1 MKDQETT
8 QRGDKCKA
16 DNKKNPLPT
25 RKTNTF
31 VGESVTLLG

>member
-16 DNKKNPLPT
+16 DNKKNPYQHVKLI
-25 RKTNTF
+25 RLWENQ
-31 VGESVTLLG
+31 